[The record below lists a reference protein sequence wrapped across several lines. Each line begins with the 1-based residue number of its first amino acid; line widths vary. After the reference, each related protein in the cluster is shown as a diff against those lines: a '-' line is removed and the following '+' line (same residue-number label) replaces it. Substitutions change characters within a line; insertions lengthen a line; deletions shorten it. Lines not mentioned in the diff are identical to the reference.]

1 MSTNA
6 PDPTAPDTIVLIHG
20 LWLTALSWEHWAE
33 RYAARGFRVVAR
45 SWPGMEGDI
54 DELRRDPSAIAG
66 LGVTDIVDHYE
77 RIVRELDRPPIIAG
91 HSFGGLI
98 TQILLD
104 RGLGAAGVAISP
116 APVKGVF
123 ILPFSTLKSAFPA
136 LKNPFDTHRAVPL
149 TLEQFHYAFTNHL
162 SEEETRPIYERYA
175 VPGPNHVLFQASFA
189 NFNPH
194 AATMVDFHNDDRAPL
209 LIVGAGRDH
218 TVPASVAK
226 ANYNL
231 YRKSTAVTEYKEYPE
246 RTHWTIN
253 QDGWEQVADYA
264 LDWAVTNAAADAR
277 RRTAPAAQAVRG
289 ASLGESRAEGER
301 LTR

>member
-6 PDPTAPDTIVLIHG
+6 PVSTAPDTVVLIHG
-20 LWLTALSWEHWAE
+20 LWLTALSWERWAE

-54 DELRRDPSAIAG
+54 EELRRDPSAIAS
-66 LGVTDIVDHYE
+66 LGVTDVVEHYE
-77 RIVRELDRPPIIAG
+77 RIIREVERPPIIVG
-91 HSFGGLI
+91 HSFGGLVA
-98 TQILLD
+98 QILLD

-123 ILPFSTLKSAFPA
+123 LLPFSTIKSAFPA

-149 TLEQFHYAFTNHL
+149 TLEQFHYGFTNHL
-162 SEEETRPIYERYA
+162 GEEESAPIYARYA
-175 VPGPNHVLFQASFA
+175 VPGPNHLLFQASFA

-253 QDGWEQVADYA
+253 QDGWEGVADYA
-264 LDWAVTNAAADAR
+264 LDWAVRNAATYAR
-277 RRTAPAAQAVRG
+277 QREQSLAQGPRGQLGDRRP
-289 ASLGESRAEGER
+289 EAEQISP
-301 LTR
+301 